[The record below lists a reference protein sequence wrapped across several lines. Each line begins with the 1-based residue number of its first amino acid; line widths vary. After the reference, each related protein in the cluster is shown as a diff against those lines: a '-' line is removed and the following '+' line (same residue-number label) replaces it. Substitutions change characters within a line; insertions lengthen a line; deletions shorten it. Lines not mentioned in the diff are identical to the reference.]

1 MAISAMVPNPR
12 TGADKKYIARSYTP
26 VTLPDTKGYVE
37 LVIKARAGVLG
48 ALLSRHFP
56 GPAAGVSLCSS
67 HVQCI

>member
-37 LVIKARAGVLG
+37 LVIKEIYGIDVELEEDAIAQSVPQIREVGEW
-48 ALLSRHFP
+48 
-56 GPAAGVSLCSS
+56 
-67 HVQCI
+67 I